1 MKGKTLVVLSVVAV
15 LAALTA
21 LWLGRDSTTASL
33 SDNGTYLF
41 PGFNQQI
48 NQAEQIRL
56 LIGGS
61 GQTVTL
67 DRESDGWSVSEKHG
81 YAADAGAIRK
91 LLLKLSEARVI
102 EPKTANPALYPRLGV
117 EDVSAD
123 TGSGVLLEVDG
134 PAASPRLI
142 VGEVETLA
150 GRGTY
155 VRRQGEA
162 ESYLIS
168 EELRPGRSPERW
180 LELALLDVPPELL
193 RAVTIRHADGEEVT
207 LVGIDGHLVLLR
219 VPEGRELSS
228 PSATSPIS
236 RGLENLKLEDVLPES
251 DFDGGEP
258 TAEINYRLVDGRQID
273 VRAWQT
279 DAGRFVALDMG
290 MTLENGAAAGK
301 EDGAGVQQDHKGDAS
316 PPPDVPRADPEAVAR
331 RSESLAGWVFRISV
345 PRYEQLV
352 RRSEDLL
359 MPPPAG
365 S

>member
-21 LWLGRDSTTASL
+21 LWLGRDSASVSL
-33 SDNGTYLF
+33 SDSGTHLF

-48 NQAEQIRL
+48 NEVEQIRL
-56 LIGGS
+56 LVGGS

-67 DRESDGWSVSEKHG
+67 DRDSDGWTVSEKHA

-102 EPKTANPALYPRLGV
+102 EPKTANPELYARLGV
-117 EDVSAD
+117 EDVGAD

-134 PAASPRLI
+134 PAVSPRLI
-142 VGEVETLA
+142 IGEVETLA

-180 LELALLDVPPELL
+180 LEQSLLDVPPELL
-193 RAVTIRHADGEEVT
+193 STVTIRHADGEEVT
-207 LVGIDGHLVLLR
+207 LVGIDGQLALLR
-219 VPEGRELSS
+219 IPEGRELSS
-228 PSATSPIS
+228 PSATSPIG
-236 RGLENLKLEDVLPES
+236 RGLENLKLEDVIPEA

-258 TAEINYRLVDGRQID
+258 AAEISYRLTDGRQIK
-273 VRAWQT
+273 VRGWQT
-279 DAGRFVALDMG
+279 DAGRFIALDLG
-290 MTLENGAAAGK
+290 MAQGDAATAEDEDGGEIQADETGAASTPA
-301 EDGAGVQQDHKGDAS
+301 AVA
-316 PPPDVPRADPEAVAR
+316 RADPEAVGR
-331 RSESLAGWVFRISV
+331 RSGALAGWVFRISV

-352 RRSEDLL
+352 RRSGDLL
-359 MPPPAG
+359 RPLPAG